1 MRKSIGLLSLLAATA
16 VHAQFAGF
24 VNHGLVGVGRI
35 PAATFDKA
43 GPTQDTLGGIFSA
56 LAVDPTSLQYT
67 NGSIS
72 GVLWGLPDRGFG
84 DGATDYRPRTQKI
97 GFTITPFTGPGS
109 TTSQDQI
116 VLTNL
121 STLQF
126 TYGGTNFTG
135 FDGGNT
141 NSPTLPQSPAT
152 SVGGGRLS
160 LDGEGIV
167 LLPDGGFWVS
177 DEYGPALYRFNA
189 AGELQETM
197 LPPAALLPRT
207 AAGAQNFTGAAAPA
221 SGRRNNRGLEGLTIS
236 PDGKR
241 LIAMLQSPTIQ
252 DGGAANGSR
261 NTRLLQFDI
270 EPGSAT
276 RGQVLVEH
284 LYTLT
289 LNGTA
294 QTNRHTPV
302 SEVLAV
308 NQNTFLV
315 LERDSLGLGVG
326 TNTVPSFKRV
336 VLATTVGATNIAGGP
351 WDLAPGMSGQLN
363 LPQGTSPAGVAAM
376 PRQDFVDLIDPAQLS
391 RFNLNVSTNQD
402 ANTISE
408 KWEALGLIPMKDPAN
423 PDDFLLLVGNDNDFK
438 APVVIHNSV
447 PVGTNDVPVDNML
460 LAYRVTLPGYG
471 TTAPT
476 TTPPDV
482 AWKLPATET
491 YAAAPLTLEVS
502 VADNDG
508 RVVSAE
514 FFQDGQLLG
523 TVNAFPF
530 KLVVTNPPTGA
541 RVYTAKVTDND
552 GFTDE
557 ANRAVTITADNV
569 APSVALTSPANGSS
583 VSAPAMVT
591 VTASASDTDGFIRQ
605 VDLHLNGA
613 RLVTLTNAP
622 YTFTVTNAPL
632 GQHTFAAVAV
642 DNLGLATTS
651 APVNVTVTRAVSPPL
666 NLQILH
672 ASDFEAGIPA
682 LDDAVGFSRVL
693 NALRAEIPTN
703 TLTLSSGD
711 NYIPGPFFTASADP
725 VAPYNGVKGRAD
737 IALLN
742 AFGIQAS
749 ACGNHEFDDNT
760 PQFASMLR
768 ADAAVAYA
776 GTTFPYL
783 SANLD
788 FNADSNTRGLIT
800 ADGQD
805 WRRGTNRV
813 ARSTTITVGGQLIG
827 IVGATTIELRQIS
840 SPGSIGV
847 NTNLPGAIQPVVD
860 DLLARGCNKII
871 LLAHL
876 QQYANEFRLATQ
888 LRDVDVIIAGGSH
901 TLFAKPSDRLRVGDS
916 RAEDYPVTFTS
927 PSGEPVHVVLAGAN
941 YEYVG
946 RLLLAFDEQGRVG
959 TIDGRSGLYATDAEG
974 VVATGS
980 AAVTPAVTNIVASLA
995 GIIDG
1000 KDGRRFG
1007 STTVYLNGIRGSVR
1021 TEESNLGNLT
1031 ADANLW
1037 RAKTADPTAS
1047 ISLKNGG
1054 GIRDSIGGVLSS
1066 GGNSQPVFV
1075 PPPANP
1081 RVGKKDGEISQL
1093 DIENSLRFNN
1103 GLALLTL
1110 TAQQLRDAMEW
1121 SVAATTATST
1131 PGQFPQISGMAMA
1144 FDSTRTAM
1152 TYLRGTN
1159 NSITGIDNP
1168 GQRLRTLVA
1177 TRADGSLDLVV
1188 ENGVLVGD
1196 PARTFRMVTLDFLA
1210 TGGDSY
1216 YALSQGSAVV
1226 NLVPAG
1232 VSKTFDTDGAEQRAL
1247 ADYLVT
1253 IGTYREAD
1261 TPRSG
1266 DERIQNLGFRA
1277 DSTTRPEITGIRIDA
1292 TTARVRFT
1300 TLPGKT
1306 YALDARDAVNGTWVP
1321 VGLTLQ
1327 GTGATAELEDA
1338 TAGAADLRLY
1348 RVRY

>member
-1 MRKSIGLLSLLAATA
+1 MRKTLGILSLLTATVA
-16 VHAQFAGF
+16 HAQFAGF

-35 PAATFDKA
+35 PAASFDKA
-43 GPTQDTLGGIFSA
+43 GPSSDTLGGIFSA
-56 LAVDPTSLQYT
+56 LAVDPASLEYQD
-67 NGSIS
+67 GRIS

-84 DGATDYRPRTQKI
+84 DGATDYRPRTQKL
-97 GFTITPFTGPGS
+97 GFTIIPFEGAGPIS
-109 TTSQDQI
+109 AQDQI

-141 NSPTLPQSPAT
+141 NNPILPQSPAA
-152 SVGGGRLS
+152 SIGGGRLS
-160 LDGEGIV
+160 LDAEGIV
-167 LLPDGGFWVS
+167 LLPDGGFWIS
-177 DEYGPALYRFNA
+177 DEYGPAIYRFNA
-189 AGELQETM
+189 AGELQETL

-207 AAGAQNFTGAAAPA
+207 ATGALNFAGATPPA

-241 LIAMLQSPTIQ
+241 LVAMLQSPTIQ

-270 EPGSAT
+270 EPGSPT
-276 RGQVLVEH
+276 RGTVVREN

-302 SEVLAV
+302 SEIIAV
-308 NQNTFLV
+308 NHDTFLI

-326 TNTVPSFKRV
+326 TNTAPSYKRI
-336 VLATTVGATNIAGGP
+336 VLATTTGATNIAGGAY
-351 WDLAPGMSGQLN
+351 DLAPGTPGQLN
-363 LPQGTSPAGVAAM
+363 LPTGSAPAGVAPM
-376 PRQDFVDLIDPAQLS
+376 IRQDFVNLIDPVQLAK
-391 RFNLNVSTNQD
+391 FNLNVSTNQD
-402 ANTISE
+402 QNTISE
-408 KWEALGLIPMKDPAN
+408 KWEALGLIPLKDAAN
-423 PDDFLLLVGNDNDFK
+423 PDDYLLLVGNDNDFK
-438 APVVIHNSV
+438 TSVVIHNGV

-460 LAYRVTLPGYG
+460 LAYRVTLPGVG
-471 TTAPT
+471 RLPDAPT
-476 TTPPDV
+476 PPAV
-482 AWKLPATET
+482 SWKVPATDV
-491 YAAAPLTLEVS
+491 YAAAPLTLEASVS
-502 VADNDG
+502 DNDG
-508 RVVSAE
+508 RIVKAE
-514 FFQDGQLLG
+514 FSQDGLLIG
-523 TVNAFPF
+523 TVTAFPF
-530 KLVVTNPPTGA
+530 RLTVSAPPIGN
-541 RVYTAKVTDND
+541 RVYTVRVTDND
-552 GFTDE
+552 GFTSE

-569 APSVALTSPANGSS
+569 APTVALTTPVNGASI
-583 VSAPAMVT
+583 SAPALVT
-591 VTASASDTDGFIRQ
+591 ATASAADSDGFIRQ
-605 VDLHLNGA
+605 VDFQLNGTRVA
-613 RLVTLTNAP
+613 TVTNSP
-622 YTFTVTNAPL
+622 FTFSITNAPL
-632 GQHTFAAVAV
+632 GTHTFAAVAI

-651 APVNVTVTRAVSPPL
+651 APVAITVTRAVSAPL

-742 AFGIQAS
+742 AYGIQAS
-749 ACGNHEFDDNT
+749 AAGNHEFDDNT
-760 PQFASMLR
+760 AQFASMLR
-768 ADAAVAYA
+768 ADSAVAYA

-813 ARSTTITVGGQLIG
+813 ARSTTITVAGQLIG

-847 NTNLPGAIQPVVD
+847 NTNLPVAIQAAVD
-860 DLLARGCNKII
+860 DLLARGCNKVI

-901 TLFAKPSDRLRVGDS
+901 TVFAKPTDRLRAGAT
-916 RAEDYPVTFTS
+916 RAENYPVTFTS
-927 PSGEPVHVVLAGAN
+927 PSGEPVHVVNAGAN
-941 YEYVG
+941 YQYIG
-946 RLLLAFDEQGRVG
+946 RLILSFNEQGQIS
-959 TIDGRSGLYATDAEG
+959 TLDPRSGIYATDPDG
-974 VVATGS
+974 VIATGS
-980 AAVTPAVTNIVASLA
+980 AAVTPAITNIVAALA
-995 GIIDG
+995 GIVDG

-1007 STTVYLNGIRGSVR
+1007 STAVYLNGLRNSVR

-1037 RAKTADPTAS
+1037 RGRVTDPTTTV
-1047 ISLKNGG
+1047 SLKNGG

-1066 GGNSQPVFV
+1066 GGSTQPLFV

-1103 GLALLTL
+1103 GLSLLTL
-1110 TAQQLRDAMEW
+1110 TAQQLRHTMEW
-1121 SVAATTATST
+1121 AVAGTTATST
-1131 PGQFPQISGMAMA
+1131 PGQFPQVAGMSFA
-1144 FDSTRTAM
+1144 FDPSRQAM
-1152 TYLRGTN
+1152 TYFRASN
-1159 NSITGIDNP
+1159 NTITGIDNP
-1168 GQRLRTLVA
+1168 GQRLRSLVA
-1177 TRADGSLDLVV
+1177 RRADGSLDLVV
-1188 ENGVLVGD
+1188 ENGVLIGD
-1196 PARTFRMVTLDFLA
+1196 PTRTFRMVTLDFLA

-1216 YALSQGSAVV
+1216 FPLTLGTGLI

-1247 ADYLVT
+1247 ADYLPT
-1253 IGTYREAD
+1253 IGTYMESD
-1261 TPRSG
+1261 TPRAL
-1266 DERIQNLGFRA
+1266 DLRIQHLGFRTDA
-1277 DSTTRPEITGIRIDA
+1277 TTRPDITGIRFDA
-1292 TTARVRFT
+1292 SSALVRFT
-1300 TLPGKT
+1300 TLPGKV
-1306 YALDARDAVNGTWVP
+1306 YSLDARDSVTGTWTQ
-1321 VGLTLQ
+1321 VGLTIN
-1327 GTGATAELEDA
+1327 GDGREAELGDTSA
-1338 TAGAADLRLY
+1338 SGADLRLY